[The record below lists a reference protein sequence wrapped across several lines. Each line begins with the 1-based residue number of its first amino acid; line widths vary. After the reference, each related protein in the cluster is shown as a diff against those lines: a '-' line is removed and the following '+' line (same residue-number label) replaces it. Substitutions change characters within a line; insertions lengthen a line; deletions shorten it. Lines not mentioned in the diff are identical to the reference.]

1 MTDRSSRGTRR
12 TGSFLPH
19 YGEML
24 EKWAARGC
32 KRPKSR
38 EETPKEGGDN
48 AKESR
53 YRAATICQ
61 CDAQKARG
69 IDLSSQPRCRPAAA
83 GSGQARIGLLA
94 GIPARILARIL
105 ARDRALRHRP
115 AWRTARTL
123 PAERRS
129 ADTRRAIGARLR
141 RKDVDG

>member
-19 YGEML
+19 YREML

-69 IDLSSQPRCRPAAA
+69 IDLSSQPVAARPRLPHGKPELVSWRASWR
-83 GSGQARIGLLA
+83 GSR
-94 GIPARILARIL
+94 
-105 ARDRALRHRP
+105 
-115 AWRTARTL
+115 ART
-123 PAERRS
+123 
-129 ADTRRAIGARLR
+129 
-141 RKDVDG
+141 